1 LKCIALHKKEF
12 VKWRQQIRELQQ
24 IGMQDLN
31 SGYHYPYLQ
40 NRSINDLQ
48 EINYHLKWKNTETWA
63 FTKDI
68 AVAMFDHYQYL
79 GIKRSDLTGEKST
92 GNTIKKKKLTNLN

>member
-1 LKCIALHKKEF
+1 
-12 VKWRQQIRELQQ
+12 
-24 IGMQDLN
+24 MQDLN